1 MLMCSKN
8 IKNKEHIGFWVS
20 RYCKSD
26 QSDSSIIQDVGR
38 MNGYNVPKHVRVFC
52 NLTAVHKYLEW
63 YEEQRKN
70 TDTVVDMKCVH
81 REGTTRGRD
90 DLAIEHTDRTRA
102 QTDVKL
108 RHRVFETVEDAV
120 NFINEYFN
128 DVWQVRNEEKNDRT
142 AARMSIEQILENKY
156 QISSS
161 RDRWKRIQKAA
172 CGNYV
177 VYWDENHEDA
187 PKNDTEST
195 G

>member
-1 MLMCSKN
+1 MCSKN

-52 NLTAVHKYLEW
+52 NLRPCISISNGTRTEKEYRYRRG
-63 YEEQRKN
+63 YEMCASR
-70 TDTVVDMKCVH
+70 
-81 REGTTRGRD
+81 GTTRGRD
-90 DLAIEHTDRTRA
+90 DLAMEHTDRTRA